1 MPPGQPLRTLKNLG
15 PCSEALLSAAGI
27 DTVED
32 LKAVG
37 AMGAYLRVIHTQAG
51 APSLN
56 LLYALVGALE
66 NTTWQKMARRDK
78 TRLLLELGDRQTLD
92 ALTNPNKP
100 QR

>member
-1 MPPGQPLRTLKNLG
+1 
-15 PCSEALLSAAGI
+15 
-27 DTVED
+27 
-32 LKAVG
+32 
-37 AMGAYLRVIHTQAG
+37 QAG

-66 NTTWQKMARRDK
+66 NTTWQKVARRDK
-78 TRLLLELGDRQTLD
+78 TRLLLELEDRQTLD

>member
-51 APSLN
+51 APS
-56 LLYALVGALE
+56 
-66 NTTWQKMARRDK
+66 R
-78 TRLLLELGDRQTLD
+78 
-92 ALTNPNKP
+92 
-100 QR
+100 